1 MACDFRQR
9 LVDDDRSCYFA
20 LLSSRTRNLLVTHGV
35 KDNETLLGLDE
46 KGLQELDSLN
56 GVGEETVDEILAVQK
71 FVKLRCQS

>member
-1 MACDFRQR
+1 M
-9 LVDDDRSCYFA
+9 
-20 LLSSRTRNLLVTHGV
+20 VTHGV

-71 FVKLRCQS
+71 FVKLRCQK

>member
-9 LVDDDRSCYFA
+9 LVDDDRSCNFA

-35 KDNETLLGLDE
+35 KDNETLLGMDE

-71 FVKLRCQS
+71 FVKLRCQ

>member
-9 LVDDDRSCYFA
+9 LVDDDRSCCFA
-20 LLSSRTRNLLVTHGV
+20 LLSRRTRNLLVTHGV

-71 FVKLRCQS
+71 FVKLRCQK